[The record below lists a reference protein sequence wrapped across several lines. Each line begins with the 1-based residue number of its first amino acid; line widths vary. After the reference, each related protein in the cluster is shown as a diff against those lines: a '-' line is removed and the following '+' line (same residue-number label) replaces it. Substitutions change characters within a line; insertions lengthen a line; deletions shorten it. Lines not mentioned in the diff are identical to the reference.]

1 MFSNVTPKIQRSSSR
16 RNIFNTPIIQRPSI
30 RRNIFKTSINKK
42 DRISN
47 ILLRKALLSQKARRF
62 HEIQFKHK
70 LNKQS
75 QKKTQN
81 SRNKIVDKVRQAQK
95 NQKSRKLGMKTL
107 NRISHQNKT
116 KIEKEHERI
125 RKDQEEKLFMDYH
138 LQNSIYKKNPDNI
151 PITDNNLDE
160 LLRIRQYHLRK
171 DQEENQFMDHRL
183 QNSIYTQNPDNIPI
197 SDNNLDKLLRIRQ
210 YHLKKDQEEKR
221 NSIYTQNPD
230 NIPISD
236 NNLDKL
242 LRIRRERLLY

>member
-1 MFSNVTPKIQRSSSR
+1 MVSNDTPIIQRSSSSR
-16 RNIFNTPIIQRPSI
+16 RNIFNTP
-30 RRNIFKTSINKK
+30 INKK

-47 ILLRKALLSQKARRF
+47 ILLRKILLSQKARRF
-62 HEIQFKHK
+62 HDIQFKHK
-70 LNKQS
+70 QL

-95 NQKSRKLGMKTL
+95 KQKSRKLGMKTL
-107 NRISHQNKT
+107 NRISQQNKT

-171 DQEENQFMDHRL
+171 DQEENQFIDYHL

-197 SDNNLDKLLRIRQ
+197 SDNNLDELLRIRQ

-221 NSIYTQNPD
+221 NSIYKKNPD

-236 NNLDKL
+236 NNLDEL